1 MSQET
6 TQDKI
11 QHDLKGYICDS
22 GLVKRHTTSYRKF
35 KTLFFSH
42 KHQLFIQLMQE
53 EDPSLRGKGPIKLQ
67 STPIDN
73 TNGSTNEYMNR
84 DHMDLC
90 NLSSLIRS
98 LIAHREAHMCWS
110 PTAHGKLPYLGIL
123 TVVPKS

>member
-1 MSQET
+1 
-6 TQDKI
+6 
-11 QHDLKGYICDS
+11 
-22 GLVKRHTTSYRKF
+22 
-35 KTLFFSH
+35 
-42 KHQLFIQLMQE
+42 MQE

-110 PTAHGKLPYLGIL
+110 PTAHEKLLYLGIL